1 MDQGADSATVDESRL
16 GQVDDHI
23 RARGDDGVERGS
35 ERGNGGKVV
44 FAEQRDQRYTGHRVG
59 RGEAGAPF
67 ASVAGTRRS
76 STRGK

>member
-1 MDQGADSATVDESRL
+1 VDQGADSATVDESRL

-44 FAEQRDQRYTGHRVG
+44 FAEQRT
-59 RGEAGAPF
+59 ASGAAKLAP
-67 ASVAGTRRS
+67 RS
-76 STRGK
+76 RA